1 MGEKSQV
8 SLPEEFQVIYAN
20 TPPLQDVKLVSALP
34 EDTPVKWSR
43 LSDLFPKNRTGK
55 KKKITLYWINLAA
68 GR

>member
-34 EDTPVKWSR
+34 EDTPVK
-43 LSDLFPKNRTGK
+43 
-55 KKKITLYWINLAA
+55 
-68 GR
+68 